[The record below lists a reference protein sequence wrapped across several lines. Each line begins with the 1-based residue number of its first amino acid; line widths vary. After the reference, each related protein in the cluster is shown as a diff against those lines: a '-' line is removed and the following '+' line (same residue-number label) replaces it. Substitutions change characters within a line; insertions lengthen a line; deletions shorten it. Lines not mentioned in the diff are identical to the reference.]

1 MEPRQLSHYTEGEYG
16 ALDAPD
22 AWHVIS
28 LAFFA
33 AALGSRYLVR
43 LLPSAPF
50 PRVLLPGLAVLLF
63 AGLGLLCGFLGMR
76 SPRGRGMAKM
86 GVFLNAT
93 ALVLGLLATAAF
105 FYILP
110 G

>member
-1 MEPRQLSHYTEGEYG
+1 MQPRQLSHYTEGEYA

-22 AWHVIS
+22 AWHVAS
-28 LAFFA
+28 LACFA
-33 AALGSRYLVR
+33 AALGARFLVR
-43 LLPSAPF
+43 LLPVAPF
-50 PRVLLPGLAVLLF
+50 PRTLMPGLAVLLF
-63 AGLGLLCGFLGMR
+63 ASIGLLCGWLGMR
-76 SPRGRGMAKM
+76 SPRGRGMAKI
-86 GVFLNAT
+86 GLFLNAT

>member
-1 MEPRQLSHYTEGEYG
+1 MEPRQLSHYTEGEYA

-28 LAFFA
+28 LAFFT
-33 AALGSRYLVR
+33 AALGARYLVR
-43 LLPSAPF
+43 LLPAAPF
-50 PRVLLPGLAVLLF
+50 PRTLLPGLAVLLF
-63 AGLGLLCGFLGMR
+63 ATLGLLCGFLGMR
-76 SPRGRGMAKM
+76 NPRGRGVAKI

-93 ALVLGLLATAAF
+93 ALLLGLLATAAF